1 MEKNRIRPIKTGK
14 SFSHELFQAGRSIG
28 DA

>member
-1 MEKNRIRPIKTGK
+1 MEKNRIRPIENRKK
-14 SFSHELFQAGRSIG
+14 LPHELFQAARSIG

>member
-14 SFSHELFQAGRSIG
+14 KFPHELLTAERSIG